1 MTTNNKR
8 TKKSAVAN
16 TGPTIDEHVTDLML
30 IEAAD
35 EAMAATTKAH
45 VTADASLMMSAAD
58 DDSGAILA
66 DTKASFALGERK
78 DRMLVATADD
88 VTITSTSEPHKTV
101 SFTLNRWAHFV
112 RQLERIDDEAKEL
125 NRQIRSVSYREHIGD
140 GYYVSVTGGYKC
152 VDIRR
157 FYVPYGLTEDQVR
170 PSRSGIAL
178 RLDEWQ
184 HLMHVVALV
193 NEMFPMLDKAKRCID
208 EADHMGQLGWLACR
222 SCHPFSDLLML

>member
-45 VTADASLMMSAAD
+45 VTAYASLMMSADD

-88 VTITSTSEPHKTV
+88 VTITSTSELHKTV
-101 SFTLNRWAHFV
+101 SLTLNRWAHFV
-112 RQLERIDDEAKEL
+112 RQLERIDNEVKEL
-125 NRQIRSVSYREHIGD
+125 NRQIRSVSYRKHIGD
-140 GYYVSVTGGYKC
+140 GYYVFYNFTAAGVNCAAAC
-152 VDIRR
+152 V
-157 FYVPYGLTEDQVR
+157 
-170 PSRSGIAL
+170 
-178 RLDEWQ
+178 
-184 HLMHVVALV
+184 
-193 NEMFPMLDKAKRCID
+193 
-208 EADHMGQLGWLACR
+208 
-222 SCHPFSDLLML
+222 